1 MSLGTREI
9 RWRNGLLSALP
20 AGQHA
25 TNTFS
30 LFRSLVIYAI
40 CLPLAVWLGCYEV
53 LHPAFHRRA

>member
-1 MSLGTREI
+1 MSLGTQEI

-20 AGQHA
+20 AGWHV

-40 CLPLAVWLGCYEV
+40 CLPPAIWLGYHEV
-53 LHPAFHRRA
+53 LPSAFRWRA